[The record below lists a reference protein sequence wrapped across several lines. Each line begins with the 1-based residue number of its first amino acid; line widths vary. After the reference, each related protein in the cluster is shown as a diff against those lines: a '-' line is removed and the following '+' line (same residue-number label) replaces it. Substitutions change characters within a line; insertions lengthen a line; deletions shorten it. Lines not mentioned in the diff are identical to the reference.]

1 MDMAD
6 EFLTIGAFARAARL
20 SPKALRLY
28 DDVGLLRPAVVDADS
43 GYRYYAPAQLDRA
56 RLVAWLRRIDMPL
69 ARIKEVCDLPG
80 AELAAA
86 IAEHMAHAEAELA
99 ARRRLA
105 GFLTD
110 HLTGKGTT
118 MSDTH
123 QLGLRFFAG
132 SEIGKVRDNHQDLA
146 YAGSTLLAVADG
158 SGPAGDR
165 AAAAA
170 VDVFRSLPATGDLL
184 GTLTAAVSDAD
195 AAVLALGAD
204 SDERPITTLTAL
216 LWSGTRIGVAHIGD
230 TRAYLVRGG
239 ELSRF
244 TDDHSYVQGLVDA
257 GELSAADA
265 VTHPQR
271 ALLVRALGAAAEADV
286 AIRTAV
292 QDDRYLLCSDGLW
305 AVVPAGR
312 IAEVLTAGHDPQETV
327 RRLIEEAMRAGAPDN
342 IACVVAD
349 VVPV

>member
-28 DDVGLLRPAVVDADS
+28 DDCGLLRPAAVDTDS
-43 GYRYYAPAQLDRA
+43 GYRYYAPGQLDRA

-69 ARIKEVCDLPG
+69 ARIREVCDLPG

-86 IAEHMAHAEAELA
+86 IGEHMDRAEAEFV

-118 MSDTH
+118 MSDTAT
-123 QLGLRFFAG
+123 LGLRFAAG
-132 SEIGKVRDNHQDLA
+132 SEIGQVRETQQDLA

-170 VDVFRSLPATGDLL
+170 VDVFRNLKVTGDLL
-184 GTLTAAVSDAD
+184 TTLAAAVRDAD
-195 AAVLALGAD
+195 AAVLALGAGGED
-204 SDERPITTLTAL
+204 RPITTLTAL
-216 LWSGTRIGVAHIGD
+216 LWSGTRIGVTHIGD

-244 TDDHSYVQGLVDA
+244 TDDHTYVQGLVDA
-257 GELSAADA
+257 GKLSAEAA
-265 VTHPQR
+265 RTHPKR
-271 ALLVRALGAAAEADV
+271 PLLVRALGADSEADL

-305 AVVPAGR
+305 AVVPAER
-312 IAEVLTAGHDPQETV
+312 IAAVLTAGHDPGETV
-327 RRLIEEAMRAGAPDN
+327 RLLIELAMGAGGPDN